1 MLQEIISWKKS
12 HLLAQFTIQ
21 HRLGLGSSVACVIMA
36 AKAASYPALEIKGML
51 CLLSNIRSAME
62 CVYVSHVKKKKKKG
76 RGEKKRESEVTVL
89 LEKCQ
94 DSIGNIPLNH
104 KFVGEK
110 TKPLDFLNYAYA
122 RLKKMYTI

>member
-1 MLQEIISWKKS
+1 
-12 HLLAQFTIQ
+12 
-21 HRLGLGSSVACVIMA
+21 MA
-36 AKAASYPALEIKGML
+36 TKASSYPALEIKGML

-62 CVYVSHVKKKKKKG
+62 CVYVSHVKKKKGG
-76 RGEKKRESEVTVL
+76 RGKKRESEVTVL